1 MPACFTTND
10 RQLIRQ
16 TLALPCFL
24 AWDVEPTDWLKF
36 TRVLASTSLQHWD
49 YKEALNDS
57 SSRSAQSLAWRG
69 LFCCCYC
76 GCGRRQYSS
85 RRRLQ
90 APASSFRWP
99 RRRGASR
106 QRLCDSRTRRQA
118 PAEQQLIQLTTDSK
132 LTSLPVFFA
141 GVGLLSIDMRVVSAK
156 ECLLFFVTFCTWFA
170 QVLRS
175 HNFCF
180 FLFWFFFFSSHTI
193 FFADS
198 LSSFHYINEIKQLKL
213 IKSQIEKRYQLS
225 F

>member
-1 MPACFTTND
+1 MPACFTSND

-57 SSRSAQSLAWRG
+57 PSRSAQSLAWRG

-76 GCGRRQYSS
+76 GCGRRQCSS

-132 LTSLPVFFA
+132 LTSLPVFFCWCWFTFDRYA
-141 GVGLLSIDMRVVSAK
+141 GGISKRMFT
-156 ECLLFFVTFCTWFA
+156 LFYHFFA
-170 QVLRS
+170 LGW
-175 HNFCF
+175 HKYCD
-180 FLFWFFFFSSHTI
+180 HTI
-193 FFADS
+193 FVF
-198 LSSFHYINEIKQLKL
+198 SSFVFFLLHTQYFSLIHCFLSTMSTKL
-213 IKSQIEKRYQLS
+213 NN
-225 F
+225 